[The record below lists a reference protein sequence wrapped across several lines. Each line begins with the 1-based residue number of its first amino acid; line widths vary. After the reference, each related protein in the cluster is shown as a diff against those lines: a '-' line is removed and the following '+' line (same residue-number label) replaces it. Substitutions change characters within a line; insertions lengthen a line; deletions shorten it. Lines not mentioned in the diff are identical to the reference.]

1 MRIYFSILF
10 LASCFLAKGEYVYR
24 DFLTGFQDISQYCS
38 ADGYIRMDNQ
48 SDSTLFECQEYDIR
62 NRQFKYTVWMND
74 GEEPSTKNRF
84 LQTSCPTA
92 SFGLVWNFVDDKNY
106 YAASFSRIV
115 ENNYDEIARNQYFKL
130 VIKKI
135 SNGKCS
141 VLSEKEIKS
150 GVTPDPYEYNAF
162 RIEYDGQTLSVSVG
176 NVTLGTV
183 FSSKMELPD
192 TSQIGYF
199 AGEGCSLKVKR
210 ICYEDSPIPQLLFAT
225 NYSKE
230 WLDKKMAESSDPI
243 EGYWIYLDR
252 STDDRFFEL
261 GGKYTIAIIK
271 EDAGYNVL
279 YVDGAELYSGYW
291 IPYMSKGRLS
301 ETPFV
306 GHFDLEWH
314 DAMKNIIDDETYAVL
329 SDFVLTFHFPI
340 QKSQVRFRKLN
351 PSYDS
356 LSGDDATH

>member
-62 NRQFKYTVWMND
+62 NRHFEYTVWMND

-84 LQTSCPTA
+84 LQSSCPTA

-115 ENNYDEIARNQYFKL
+115 ENNYDEVARNQYFKL
-130 VIKKI
+130 VIKKV
-135 SNGKCS
+135 SNGECS

-176 NVTLGTV
+176 NATLGTV
-183 FSSKMELPD
+183 YSSRMELPD

-329 SDFVLTFHFPI
+329 SDFVLTLHFPI

-356 LSGDDATH
+356 PLGDNANH

>member
-1 MRIYFSILF
+1 
-10 LASCFLAKGEYVYR
+10 
-24 DFLTGFQDISQYCS
+24 
-38 ADGYIRMDNQ
+38 
-48 SDSTLFECQEYDIR
+48 
-62 NRQFKYTVWMND
+62 
-74 GEEPSTKNRF
+74 
-84 LQTSCPTA
+84 
-92 SFGLVWNFVDDKNY
+92 
-106 YAASFSRIV
+106 
-115 ENNYDEIARNQYFKL
+115 
-130 VIKKI
+130 
-135 SNGKCS
+135 
-141 VLSEKEIKS
+141 
-150 GVTPDPYEYNAF
+150 
-162 RIEYDGQTLSVSVG
+162 
-176 NVTLGTV
+176 
-183 FSSKMELPD
+183 MELPD

-356 LSGDDATH
+356 PLGDNANH